1 MLLEKRDESDS
12 TTYDCLI
19 TTSAIDFPVLDP
31 SPTKSKK
38 GHSPYYSHHVK
49 GPALRYEVGV
59 SIFGGDIVW
68 TNGPFRAGNSTESEI
83 FESLKE
89 SIDPD
94 EIAEQFSRLNLFCD
108 KKPEPDTRMA
118 KMVPSKT
125 RDRQKMVKDCLM
137 SFKVLQGFRHGILSH
152 DKVFH
157 AIVALVQLSIEKEI
171 VPFQLDLKDH
181 LELKDQQL
189 QLKENDK

>member
-59 SIFGGDIVW
+59 SVFGGDIVC
-68 TNGPFRAGNSTESEI
+68 TNGPFPAGCTTES
-83 FESLKE
+83 
-89 SIDPD
+89 DPD
-94 EIAEQFSRLNLFCD
+94 EIVDQFSRLGLSCG
-108 KKPEPDTRMA
+108 KKPDSDMA
-118 KMVPSKT
+118 KKVPNRT
-125 RDRQKMVKDCLM
+125 RDRQKMINDRLT
-137 SFKVLQGFRHGILSH
+137 SFKILQGFRHGISSH
-152 DKVFH
+152 ISVFS
-157 AIVALVQLSIEKEI
+157 AIVVLVQLEVET
-171 VPFQLDLKDH
+171 FQLV
-181 LELKDQQL
+181 
-189 QLKENDK
+189 